1 MHRIALVTGSST
13 GIGLEIVKL
22 LSGSGIKVIAT
33 YNSSSPTY
41 EHADVIYRKLDV
53 TDHLACHNFL
63 EELAGL
69 NIKPDILINN
79 AGIVRDSMF
88 HKMKYEDWYHVI
100 NVNLLSLF
108 NLTQPVFNMMKI
120 QGYGRI
126 VNISSVNANKGQIGQ
141 VNYCAAKAGIQGFTK
156 ALALEGAR
164 YGVTVNTISPGYTDT
179 KMMKE
184 IKPEILDKIIDA
196 IPLKRLC
203 KPEEIAD
210 LTLYLTSEHAAY
222 VTGANYEINGGL
234 YLS

>member
-1 MHRIALVTGSST
+1 MYRTALVTGSST
-13 GIGLEIVKL
+13 GIGLEIVKA
-22 LSGSGIKVIAT
+22 LSGSGVKVIAT
-33 YNSSSPTY
+33 YNSSKPTY
-41 EHADVIYRKLDV
+41 QHEDVIYRKLDI
-53 TDHLACHNFL
+53 TDNVECNFFL

-69 NIKPDILINN
+69 NITPDILINN
-79 AGIVRDSMF
+79 AGVARDSMF

-108 NLTQPVFNMMKI
+108 NLTQPVFNMMKD

-126 VNISSVNANKGQIGQ
+126 INISSVNANKGQVGQ
-141 VNYCAAKAGIQGFTK
+141 ANYCAAKAGIQGFTK
-156 ALALEGAR
+156 VLALEGAR

-179 KMMKE
+179 KMMST
-184 IKPEILDKIIDA
+184 IKPETLDKIIDA

-203 KPEEIAD
+203 KPEEIAA
-210 LTLYLTSEHAAY
+210 LTLYLTSEQAAY

>member
-1 MHRIALVTGSST
+1 MYRTALVTGSST
-13 GIGLEIVKL
+13 GIGLEIVKA
-22 LSGSGIKVIAT
+22 LSGSGVKVIAT
-33 YNSSSPTY
+33 YNSSKPTY
-41 EHADVIYRKLDV
+41 QHEDVIYRKLDI
-53 TDHLACHNFL
+53 TDNVECNFFL

-69 NIKPDILINN
+69 NITPDILINN
-79 AGIVRDSMF
+79 AGVARDSMF

-108 NLTQPVFNMMKI
+108 NLTQPVFNMMKD

-126 VNISSVNANKGQIGQ
+126 INVSSVNANKGQVGQ
-141 VNYCAAKAGIQGFTK
+141 ANYCAAKAGIQGFTK
-156 ALALEGAR
+156 VLALEGAR

-179 KMMKE
+179 KMMST
-184 IKPEILDKIIDA
+184 IKPETLDKIIDA

-203 KPEEIAD
+203 KPEEIAA
-210 LTLYLTSEHAAY
+210 LTLYLTSEQAAY